1 VLLDPN
7 PWDVRV
13 GCEGAML
20 PDRKHPI
27 YYYLNEETLL
37 VSICV
42 VWVLRVLR
50 LPHHSSTPAILR
62 EALL

>member
-1 VLLDPN
+1 
-7 PWDVRV
+7 
-13 GCEGAML
+13 ML

-27 YYYLNEETLL
+27 CYFGEETLL
-37 VSICV
+37 VSIH

>member
-1 VLLDPN
+1 
-7 PWDVRV
+7 
-13 GCEGAML
+13 ML

-27 YYYLNEETLL
+27 YYLDEETLL
-37 VSICV
+37 VSIY

-50 LPHHSSTPAILR
+50 LPHHSSTPAILVSSEGAILR

>member
-13 GCEGAML
+13 LCSQTGSTPSTILTKKPFSCL
-20 PDRKHPI
+20 P
-27 YYYLNEETLL
+27 T
-37 VSICV
+37 

>member
-1 VLLDPN
+1 
-7 PWDVRV
+7 
-13 GCEGAML
+13 ML

-27 YYYLNEETLL
+27 YYYLDEETLL

-50 LPHHSSTPAILR
+50 LPHHSSTLAILR
-62 EALL
+62 ETLL